1 MTSLNL
7 AVALEGQGADEEA
20 LLSLRNWVQE
30 ERISGVTEVR
40 PVQGVPNPE
49 NMGIDP
55 ITILS
60 VVLASTA
67 VVELVKSIHVWIQST
82 RPRVKIK
89 LQLAENQFL
98 EIDAE
103 NLPEASVL
111 VEEVVSKL
119 KALEPAE

>member
-7 AVALEGQGADEEA
+7 AVALDGQDANEKA

-30 ERISGVTEVR
+30 ERISGITEVR
-40 PVQGVPNPE
+40 PVQGVSNPE

-89 LQLAENQFL
+89 LQLAEHQFL

-111 VEEVVSKL
+111 VAEVVSKL